1 MKGLKKTR
9 FKFRR
14 CLPLHNLNK
23 KSLKINTYESFRA
36 ILKLVR
42 SATWKK
48 FWSELFDDVGINVEK
63 QLFKNLFDQILQD
76 AYIPGS
82 EP

>member
-23 KSLKINTYESFRA
+23 KSLKINTYKSFRA

-42 SATWKK
+42 SAT
-48 FWSELFDDVGINVEK
+48 
-63 QLFKNLFDQILQD
+63 
-76 AYIPGS
+76 
-82 EP
+82 